1 MSLGKRDV
9 PEIGKRQHETHC
21 QIAPRA
27 HSVKIICR
35 CRYLPPRAGRSALAC
50 PKTALCVSLADAH
63 VRKNGLCFPAGVSL

>member
-21 QIAPRA
+21 QIAPQRI
-27 HSVKIICR
+27 VKIICR
-35 CRYLPPRAGRSALAC
+35 CRYLPPRAGRCAFAC

-63 VRKNGLCFPAGVSL
+63 VRKNGLCFPAEVFL